1 MANQGRVPVTVLT
14 GFLGS
19 GKTTL
24 LNRIL
29 SEQHGKRIA
38 VIENEFGEVGVDHQI
53 VIGAE
58 EEIFETANGCICC
71 TVRGDLI
78 RILGQLVK
86 RRDKF
91 DYVIVETTGLADP
104 GPVAQTF
111 FIDEDLREHFQL
123 DAIVT
128 LVDAK
133 HAERHLDEV
142 RAPSEQ
148 IAFAD
153 VVLLNKTDLVSEQDL
168 ARIERRVRAI
178 NRTAKLFRTQAAT
191 LPIESVLNVGAFD
204 LDRALS
210 VDKGFLEPEYPFEWA
225 GVFRFTGGD
234 VAVKTGGGG
243 HDHHDHGAHGHD
255 HHHDS
260 HGHGDH
266 GHEVGAG
273 DKHDPADNHEGE
285 GAGGHYAKGHLHH
298 SGMGITFLR
307 VPDATDEA
315 ITQQIEPALRAFAE
329 TPLDIPCG
337 GRIELGANFFRL
349 DVGHEGAS
357 FTLAVNDPG
366 TYAVFCEHVPQEFA
380 LRFEGVAPVAERQ
393 FASHHHHDEEIT
405 SIGISDPRAVDGRK
419 LQDWLDYLMQSQG
432 QDIFRM
438 KGVLNIEDEDRRY
451 IFHGVHMMF
460 DGKFDRPWGG
470 TPRNNS
476 LVFIGRKLDRQEI
489 EAGFESCIAASARQ

>member
-29 SEQHGKRIA
+29 SERHGKRIA

-133 HAERHLDEV
+133 HSERHLEEV
-142 RAPSEQ
+142 RAASEQ

-153 VVLLNKTDLVSEQDL
+153 VVLLNKTDLVSAQDL
-168 ARIERRVRAI
+168 ARVEQRIRSI
-178 NRTAKLFRTQAAT
+178 NRTAKVFRTEAAK
-191 LPIESVLNVGAFD
+191 LPIDSVLNVGAFD
-204 LDRALS
+204 LDRALA

-225 GVFRFTGGD
+225 GVFAFDGD
-234 VAVKTGGGG
+234 VRILTGAA
-243 HDHHDHGAHGHD
+243 GAHGHD
-255 HHHDS
+255 PAHD
-260 HGHGDH
+260 HDHDHAHAHDGH
-266 GHEVGAG
+266 V
-273 DKHDPADNHEGE
+273 AD
-285 GAGGHYAKGHLHH
+285 GHLHH
-298 SGMGITFLR
+298 SGLGITFFR
-307 VPDATDEA
+307 VSDASADELNK
-315 ITQQIEPALRAFAE
+315 QIEPALRAFADQ
-329 TPLDIPCG
+329 PIDVPCG
-337 GRIELGANFFRL
+337 GRIELGAKLFRL
-349 DVGHEGAS
+349 DVGHEGAG
-357 FTLAVNDPG
+357 FTLAVNEPG
-366 TYAVFCEHVPQEFA
+366 NYAVFCEHLPQEFA
-380 LRFEGVAPVAERQ
+380 LRFAGLLPVAERQ

-405 SIGISDPRAVDGRK
+405 SIGISDPRTLDGRK
-419 LQDWLDYLMQSQG
+419 LDEWLNYLMQSQG

-438 KGVLNIEDEDRRY
+438 KGVLNLRDEDRRY
-451 IFHGVHMMF
+451 VFHGVHMMF
-460 DGKFDRPWGG
+460 DGKLERPWGA
-470 TPRNNS
+470 TPRHNS
-476 LVFIGRKLDRQEI
+476 LVFIGRKLDRKEI
-489 EAGFESCIAASARQ
+489 EAGFESCVA